1 MSIPD
6 PAFSEDTP
14 AGAGRASGEMTLL
27 GHLREL
33 RDRVVIT
40 SVAILI
46 TTLLTIVFAE
56 RLIDFLA
63 EPARAHVSED
73 EFRLIF
79 TKPFGYVGAYFR
91 VGLLGGITLSMP
103 IIVYE
108 VLMYLTPALT
118 PQEKRWI
125 IPTVLGAALS
135 FLLGCAFAYYIALPP
150 AMRFLLTFGEGTAE
164 PFIEIGSYIDFVTRM
179 IAGVG
184 ATFETP
190 LIIMFLARIGVVNY
204 RKLIGWWRYAIV
216 LAFVVSAVI
225 TPTIDPVTQSLV
237 AGPII
242 LLYAV
247 GIVLA
252 RIFGRQT
259 PR

>member
-14 AGAGRASGEMTLL
+14 AGAGRASGEMPLL

-79 TKPFGYVGAYFR
+79 TKPVR
-91 VGLLGGITLSMP
+91 LRRP
-103 IIVYE
+103 
-108 VLMYLTPALT
+108 
-118 PQEKRWI
+118 
-125 IPTVLGAALS
+125 PTFAWACWAAS
-135 FLLGCAFAYYIALPP
+135 PCPC
-150 AMRFLLTFGEGTAE
+150 R
-164 PFIEIGSYIDFVTRM
+164 SSCTRC
-179 IAGVG
+179 
-184 ATFETP
+184 
-190 LIIMFLARIGVVNY
+190 
-204 RKLIGWWRYAIV
+204 
-216 LAFVVSAVI
+216 
-225 TPTIDPVTQSLV
+225 
-237 AGPII
+237 
-242 LLYAV
+242 
-247 GIVLA
+247 
-252 RIFGRQT
+252 
-259 PR
+259 

>member
-1 MSIPD
+1 MSIQE
-6 PAFSEDTP
+6 PAFPEDNP
-14 AGAGRASGEMTLL
+14 AGASRAAGEMTLL
-27 GHLREL
+27 EHLREL
-33 RDRVVIT
+33 RDRLVIT
-40 SVAILI
+40 SAAILI
-46 TTLLTIVFAE
+46 TTVLTIVFAE

-63 EPARAHVSED
+63 EPAKSHVSED
-73 EFRLIF
+73 QFRLIY

-125 IPTVLGAALS
+125 VPTVVGAALS
-135 FLLGCAFAYYIALPP
+135 FVAGCAFAYYVALPP
-150 AMRFLLTFGEGTAE
+150 AMQFLLTFGQGTAE
-164 PFIEIGSYIDFVTRM
+164 PYIEIGSYIDFVTRM

-190 LIIMFLARIGVVNY
+190 LIIMFLARIGIVNY

-216 LAFVVSAVI
+216 LAFVASAVI

-242 LLYAV
+242 LLYAI

-252 RIFGRQT
+252 RLFGRRT